1 MKPSIERRIFL
12 VGCARSGTTLLQ
24 SLLAAHSRIASFPE
38 THFFAATVGQ
48 TGRRRFGLRPASHGD
63 RVRFLLSDWRVRL
76 GIPASGS
83 NRRLALF
90 LDEIGRGDLKPMFA
104 STLGSTGRK
113 TRSFLRLLDTLTL
126 EDGKTHWLEKT
137 PNNLDYIDVI
147 ERLVP
152 DAAFIH
158 IVRSGEDNI
167 ASLHNAAREYP
178 ESWGRHYGSLD
189 RCIARWRLCIARTRA
204 HLGKD
209 NHEAVRYEQLVS
221 DPRAVLQALCS
232 FIGIPFEEGMVT
244 GYRHASRRVVLDRE
258 PWKAEVR
265 EEIVDRSMT
274 KFPER
279 LDEQQRGY
287 VLQQTAAVDISDLG
301 ADLVRETRRE
311 RCAAR
316 S

>member
-24 SLLAAHSRIASFPE
+24 ALLAAHSRIASFPE

-63 RVRFLLSDWRVRL
+63 RIRFLLSDWRVRL
-76 GIPASGS
+76 GIPAGGS
-83 NRRLALF
+83 NRRLARF
-90 LDEIGRGDLKPMFA
+90 LDEIGRGDLKPIFA
-104 STLGSTGRK
+104 STLGSTRRK

-126 EDGKTHWLEKT
+126 EEGKTHWLEKT

-167 ASLHNAAREYP
+167 ASLCNAAREYP

-189 RCIARWRLCIARTRA
+189 RCIARWCLCIARTREQ
-204 HLGKD
+204 LGKD
-209 NHEAVRYEQLVS
+209 NHTAVRYEQLVS
-221 DPRAVLQALCS
+221 DPRAVLQAVCS
-232 FIGIPFEEGMVT
+232 FIGVPFEESMMT

-258 PWKAEVR
+258 PWKADVR
-265 EEIVDRSMT
+265 GEIVDHGMT
-274 KFPER
+274 KFHEL
-279 LDEQQRGY
+279 LDERQRGY
-287 VLQQTAAVDISDLG
+287 VLEQIAAVDVGDLG
-301 ADLVRETRRE
+301 IDLMQETRRE
-311 RCAAR
+311 SC